1 MIVRTALAGEQEA
14 VGALRVSAYESGG
27 FLNHATGYVDTLRV
41 LGFGGHG
48 TVLVAVDEGEGDSK
62 LLGTV
67 MFEPWHPGSEV
78 AGSRE
83 EAEVRALAV
92 APWAQGLGVAR
103 ALMSAVIDMAASR
116 GARRLLL
123 STQPDMEAAQ
133 HLYRS
138 LGFTRN
144 PDLDWTPIPD
154 FTLLG
159 FCLPLADDRGGTVA
173 ETEEDGHDRR

>member
-1 MIVRTALAGEQEA
+1 VIVRTALAGEREA

-27 FLNHATGYVDTLRV
+27 FLDHATGYVDTLRV

-48 TVLVAVDEGEGDSK
+48 TVLVAVDEGEGEKDGK
-62 LLGTV
+62 LVGTV

-78 AGSRE
+78 ARSRE

-92 APWAQGLGVAR
+92 APWAQGRGVAR
-103 ALMSAVIDMAASR
+103 ALMSAVIDMAPSR

-144 PDLDWTPIPD
+144 PDLDWSPIPD
-154 FTLLG
+154 FTLLS
-159 FCLPLADDRGGTVA
+159 FCLPLADDRGGPVA
-173 ETEEDGHDRR
+173 ENRGGRS